1 MAKKGVR
8 LFKLASQINV
18 GKDRI
23 VTLLTAKGHE
33 IQNKPTA
40 MLTPEMVGIVMEN
53 FHKEAELA
61 ATIDSKMEAHRRVR
75 QDELDAE
82 AAAESTAGATTVDG
96 AQPAAET
103 KVEAEAPAAEA
114 APEAAPEPQAAEAE
128 TTSPAVEEV
137 QAKQADSDA
146 DAQPAAEAQEAPV
159 QAEAESDD
167 ATVQVGT
174 VIEIKDQDIGR
185 GRRKRGKTKAAE
197 AEEQAAAEE
206 TAPAKATTGKSKK
219 AEPEEAPAEVVE
231 APVAAM
237 TEEVGKP
244 AEVSAEKETP
254 AEEAEAAAA
263 EAPTAEAPTA
273 EAPTAEAQTAQAPAA
288 EEITAAAE
296 EDVVPE
302 ASTDDT
308 EQADTG
314 DDSDESGESDKGESD
329 EAVAEDAGDDEDSED
344 GTGRKRKRKR
354 KIAEI
359 EYQAGEAPTLKGLTI
374 LGKID
379 LVSKS
384 KKKDAGKKRSKTK
397 DKEAEPGGALFAK
410 RDKDELD
417 PKLLATSE
425 NGGAGADDV
434 DGKGKR
440 RRKKGKK
447 VKVSQEDVDKA
458 IRKTLSASD
467 ASGASS
473 RSKMRQ
479 RRRQERAEEQ
489 ERLREQEELDQQVL
503 AVTEFITV
511 AELANLMDT
520 ATNEVILT
528 CMTLG
533 LMVSI
538 NQRLDKDTIMLIADD
553 YGYEVEF
560 VDELSDDSI
569 VDEDDPEET
578 LKPRAPIVTIMGH
591 VDHGKTSL
599 LDYVRETNVVAG
611 EAGGITQHIG
621 AYKVKVGADDR
632 EIAFLDTPGHQ
643 AFTAMRARGA
653 QVTDI
658 VVLIVSADD
667 SVMPQTKEAISHARA
682 ANVPMVVAINKI
694 DRPESNPD
702 RIRQQLADIDVLVE
716 DWGGKV
722 QVAEISAKTGQNIDV
737 LLEKILLEAE
747 MLDVKARPD
756 RAARGTIIESKI
768 DKGKGPVAT
777 AIIQKGTLNVGDAFL
792 CGVYSGR
799 VRAML
804 DERGHRVDTAGPS
817 TPVQILGFDGAPQ
830 AGDQFVGM
838 DSESEAKQLS
848 VKRQQIKREQAFKQ
862 IRHITLDDIASQIE
876 SGGVQ
881 DLPII
886 LKADADGSV
895 EALSDA
901 LQKLSTSE
909 VRIAVIHKGVGA
921 ITESD
926 IMLAAAS
933 NAIVIGFHIRPTPQ
947 AKRLAESEGVDIRI
961 YRIIYD
967 CINEI
972 KLALEGLLRPEIK
985 EEVSGT
991 VEVRDVF
998 KISKVGTIAGCYVS
1012 DGKIHRND
1020 TVRLVR
1026 DGFDVFEGKISS
1038 LKRHKDDAK
1047 EVNQGYE
1054 CGIGLENFN
1063 DIKVGDIIESI
1074 KITKIKRKLE
1084 QETEG

>member
-40 MLTPEMVGIVMEN
+40 MLTPEMVDIVMEN

-75 QDELDAE
+75 QDELEAE
-82 AAAESTAGATTVDG
+82 AAAESTAGAKIADST
-96 AQPAAET
+96 QPAAEA
-103 KVEAEAPAAEA
+103 KVEAEAPAVEA

-137 QAKQADSDA
+137 QAKQAESDA
-146 DAQPAAEAQEAPV
+146 DAQPAAEAQEAPAK
-159 QAEAESDD
+159 AEAESDD
-167 ATVQVGT
+167 ATAQVGT

-185 GRRKRGKTKAAE
+185 GRRKRGKAKAAE
-197 AEEQAAAEE
+197 AEEQAATEE
-206 TAPAKATTGKSKK
+206 PAPAKAKTSKSKK

-231 APVAAM
+231 APAAAR
-237 TEEVGKP
+237 TEEVEQP
-244 AEVSAEKETP
+244 AEISAEKETP
-254 AEEAEAAAA
+254 AEEPE
-263 EAPTAEAPTA
+263 
-273 EAPTAEAQTAQAPAA
+273 APAA
-288 EEITAAAE
+288 EEVEAAAE
-296 EDVVPE
+296 EEVVAEESTEE
-302 ASTDDT
+302 A
-308 EQADTG
+308 EQAEAG
-314 DDSDESGESDKGESD
+314 DDSDESGESDDDESE
-329 EAVAEDAGDDEDSED
+329 EAAAEEAGDDDESEE
-344 GTGRKRKRKR
+344 GAGRKRKRKR

-397 DKEAEPGGALFAK
+397 DKEAETGGALFAK
-410 RDKDELD
+410 RDKDKLD

-425 NGGAGADDV
+425 NGGAGDDA

-458 IRKTLSASD
+458 IRKTLSTADDSNV
-467 ASGASS
+467 SN

-489 ERLREQEELDQQVL
+489 ERLREQEELDQQIL

-520 ATNEVILT
+520 PTNEVILT

-569 VDEDDPEET
+569 VDEEDPEET

-621 AYKVKVGADDR
+621 AYKVKVGEDDR

-722 QVAEISAKTGQNIDV
+722 QVAEISAKTGQNVDV

-862 IRHITLDDIASQIE
+862 IRHITLDDIANQIE

-901 LQKLSTSE
+901 LQKLSTDE

-1063 DIKVGDIIESI
+1063 DIKVGDIIEAV